1 MGAGRRFGD
10 IVFDESFL
18 FAMREPE
25 GELKFT
31 RSERAVLSALAG
43 NARKVMSRNQ
53 LLDAIAG
60 TGSDSADRNID
71 FLINRLRAKLGDS
84 ARMPR
89 FIATQYGEGYVWI
102 AEPERAKPEPN
113 AEPEPQDLLVAIGP
127 VYGLDRLADTRLAE
141 EVLATLG
148 AALAAIAGDRRRV
161 SLKRRRDLRA
171 PASRARFTL
180 ELGFYANGGPLH
192 CAAVLRDG
200 RTGRIVRAQRLLL
213 ESSSDAGIAEL
224 GETLKAAMWEH
235 RSFGAGPVAALTDEP
250 LELRLHNASLMFTGA
265 PSAWVETEAQTRRAF
280 TERPDDPE
288 AMLAV
293 ALCTYARRLFGEV
306 LMANDEDEIER
317 LVFASL
323 PRVGDNPILA
333 LAAAK
338 LLLFVG
344 RGHIAL
350 AEAIAEQAF
359 TESTAFAS
367 AFATLG
373 QIRVCS
379 GDIEAGLDLYERG
392 IELCQPGSEFHVYL
406 LVLSCIASLASGDRP
421 AVERNMARLYAVK
434 PQTQEEFGILFASP
448 DIGQLPPLLQA
459 ILAGLDAGVARH
471 LIGHAYYVSARLY
484 EHEAHRANILRG
496 FLSLAVGRFGPGVV
510 PDEVRRSVPGLM
522 AELQI

>member
-1 MGAGRRFGD
+1 MTGGRHFGD
-10 IVFDESFL
+10 IVFDENFL
-18 FAMREPE
+18 FATREPQ

-31 RSERAVLSALAG
+31 RSERAVLKALAG
-43 NARKVMSRNQ
+43 NARRVLSRNQ
-53 LLDAIAG
+53 LLDAISGA
-60 TGSDSADRNID
+60 GSDAADRNID
-71 FLINRLRAKLGDS
+71 FLINRLRTKLGDS
-84 ARMPR
+84 ARAPR
-89 FIATQYGEGYVWI
+89 FIATQYGEGYVWV
-102 AEPERAKPEPN
+102 AEPPRAKPEP
-113 AEPEPQDLLVAIGP
+113 EPEDLLVSIGP
-127 VYGLDRLADTRLAE
+127 VYGLDRVADTGLAE
-141 EVLATLG
+141 EVLAKLD
-148 AALAAIAGDRRRV
+148 AALAAAIARGGRRV
-161 SLKRRRDLRA
+161 TLARRRDLRA
-171 PASRARFTL
+171 PTPRARFTL

-192 CAAVLRDG
+192 CAAVLREG

-213 ESSSDAGIAEL
+213 ASSSDAGIAQL

-250 LELRLHNASLMFTGA
+250 LELRLHNASLMFTEA
-265 PSAWVETEAQTRRAF
+265 PSAWVETEAQTRRALA
-280 TERPDDPE
+280 ERPDDPE
-288 AMLAV
+288 AMLAA
-293 ALCTYARRLFGEV
+293 ALCTYSRRLFGGV

-323 PRVGDNPILA
+323 PRIGDNPILA

-359 TESTAFAS
+359 TMSTAFAS

-392 IELCQPGSEFHVYL
+392 IELCQPGSEFHIYL
-406 LVLSCIASLASGDRP
+406 LVLACIATLASGDRP
-421 AVERNMARLYAVK
+421 AVESNMARLYAVK
-434 PQTQEEFGILFASP
+434 PQTQEEFGILFAPP
-448 DIGQLPPLLQA
+448 DITRLPPLLQEV
-459 ILAGLDAGVARH
+459 LAKLDAADARH

-484 EHEAHRANILRG
+484 EREAHRANILRG

-510 PDEVRRSVPGLM
+510 PDEVRRSVPKLM